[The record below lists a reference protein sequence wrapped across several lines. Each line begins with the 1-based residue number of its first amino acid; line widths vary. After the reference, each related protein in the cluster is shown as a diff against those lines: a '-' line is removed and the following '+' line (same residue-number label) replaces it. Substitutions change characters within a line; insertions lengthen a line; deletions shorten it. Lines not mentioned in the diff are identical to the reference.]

1 MPPEAERTGVLSA
14 GLRIEGEGN
23 TCVVP
28 RKPRLLIV
36 VTLAETGGAQTYAA
50 HLAHG
55 LADRFEVTVAAHG
68 DGPLRQAAV
77 HAGARFVSLRQV
89 RRPVNVWRDVLGLA
103 ELVRLCLRLRP
114 EIVHANSSKAGLLAL
129 AAARLTGVRGRV
141 FTAHGWAH
149 RWYPG
154 RAGALYLTAERLTGR
169 LASRIVCVSESELRA
184 GIAARTCRRPE
195 TIVIPNAVD
204 VTAFPRAAHTSE
216 VPRVLSVT
224 RLAPPKDAGTLL
236 GSLARL
242 DGIPFR
248 AQLVGDGRDRA
259 DVERELERLGLDG
272 RVELLG
278 ERDDVPELL
287 AGSDVFVLSSRSE
300 GMPLAILE
308 AMAAGLPVVAS
319 DVGGIGE
326 LVVDG
331 ESGLLVRPGDSDA
344 LAAALERVCA
354 DGALRKRMG
363 AAARAR
369 AEELFDLPRFLGA
382 HEALYER
389 ELRASRS
396 ASPFG
401 RLSR

>member
-1 MPPEAERTGVLSA
+1 MVNV

-28 RKPRLLIV
+28 RRPRLLIV

-50 HLAHG
+50 QLARG
-55 LADRFEVTVAAHG
+55 LAERFEVTVAAYG
-68 DGPLRQAAV
+68 DGPLRQATVQAD
-77 HAGARFVSLRQV
+77 ARFVSLRHV
-89 RRPVNVWRDVLGLA
+89 RRPVSVWRDVLGLA
-103 ELVRLCLRLRP
+103 ELVRLCRRLRP

-129 AAARLTGVRGRV
+129 AAARLTGVRVRV

-154 RAGALYLTAERLTGR
+154 RAGALYLAAERLTGR
-169 LASRIVCVSESELRA
+169 LASRVVCVSESELRA
-184 GIAARTCRRPE
+184 GVAARACRVPQ
-195 TIVIPNAVD
+195 TVLIPNAVD
-204 VTAFPRAAHTSE
+204 VSAFPRAAHTSE
-216 VPRVLSVT
+216 VPEVLSVT

-236 GSLARL
+236 GALAGL
-242 DGIPFR
+242 DGTPFR
-248 AQLVGDGRDRA
+248 ARLVGDGRDRV

-272 RVELLG
+272 HVELLG
-278 ERDDVPELL
+278 ERDDVPGLL

-331 ESGLLVRPGDSDA
+331 ETGVLVRPGDRDA
-344 LAAALERVCA
+344 LAAALERLA
-354 DGALRKRMG
+354 GDRALRKRMG
-363 AAARAR
+363 AAGRAR
-369 AEELFDLPRFLGA
+369 AEALFDLPRFLDA
-382 HEALYER
+382 HAALYER
-389 ELRASRS
+389 ELTASRP
-396 ASPFG
+396 ASSFG